1 MRYQNFMNRWLAS
14 TSMLISMFTNKLIA
28 DIRGEILPEKTFKE
42 MFLQLPS
49 ANKFL
54 TKQQNTR
61 NINDFYELND
71 IVNAVVDSANKYKDI
86 DVYADLAQF
95 KNTAD
100 LIITNR
106 QANEL
111 EDIAD
116 KVYTRDIF
124 KVD

>member
-1 MRYQNFMNRWLAS
+1 LRESSILGVIDKLKSFGARVIIYEP
-14 TSMLISMFTNKLIA
+14 LIL
-28 DIRGEILPEKTFKE
+28 G
-42 MFLQLPS
+42 
-49 ANKFL
+49 
-54 TKQQNTR
+54 
-61 NINDFYELND
+61 
-71 IVNAVVDSANKYKDI
+71 NKYLDI